1 MPVMSSP
8 ASPTA
13 TVTPTNFDSGT
24 SLVYPRRSFLPLNTP
39 AIIDFLSAALP
50 RAPAF
55 V

>member
-1 MPVMSSP
+1 MPVMLSP

-13 TVTPTNFDSGT
+13 TTFDSGT
-24 SLVYPRRSFLPLNTP
+24 SLVYPRRSFLPLKTP
-39 AIIDFLSAALP
+39 VIIDFLSAALP